1 MSDAADGPT
10 NRRLRVD
17 LDIEP
22 GQEWDCPIVDE
33 SESVTDVNVNAVGTE
48 CNVDLQSA
56 DDDGLIRATGEV
68 GDDCLCYAF
77 QQYGCVP
84 HIRRVEDRTMLV
96 TTYVDDRAIIRQ
108 LIEDLQEILG
118 HVRLVRLAVVEGPD
132 ATEQVTFDLSSL
144 TTKQRQ
150 GLELAVVR
158 GYFDDEREVDLGQLA
173 DELDISKSALSQ
185 RLRTAQAKLVKDV
198 FEESET

>member
-1 MSDAADGPT
+1 MSDAAGGT
-10 NRRLRVD
+10 SRRRLRVD

-22 GQEWDCPIVDE
+22 GRDWDCPIVDE
-33 SESVTDVNVNAVGTE
+33 ADSVADVDVNAVGTE
-48 CNVDLQSA
+48 CSVDLQPA
-56 DDDGLIRATGEV
+56 GEDGIIKATGEV

-77 QQYGCVP
+77 QQFGCVP
-84 HIRRVEDRTMLV
+84 HVQRVEEGTMLV
-96 TTYVDDRAIIRQ
+96 TTYVDDREVIRE
-108 LIEDLQEILG
+108 LIGDLEEMIG
-118 HVRLVRLAVVEGPD
+118 HVRLVRLAVVEGPE

-144 TTKQRQ
+144 TPKPRQ

-158 GYFDDEREVDLGQLA
+158 GYFDDDRDIGLGDLA

-198 FEESET
+198 FEDADA

>member
-1 MSDAADGPT
+1 MSSTAGDDS
-10 NRRLRVD
+10 RRLRVD

-22 GQEWDCPIVDE
+22 GREWDCPIV
-33 SESVTDVNVNAVGTE
+33 SETDSVTEVNVNAVGEE
-48 CNVDLQSA
+48 CNVDLKPA
-56 DDDGLIRATGEV
+56 GDEGMIRAKGEV
-68 GDDCLCYAF
+68 SDDCLCYVF
-77 QQYGCVP
+77 QQFGCVP
-84 HIRRVEDRTMLV
+84 HIQRVEQGTMLV
-96 TTYVDDRAIIRQ
+96 TTYVDDRAVIRE
-108 LIEDLQEILG
+108 LIENLKSILG

-144 TTKQRQ
+144 TPKQRQ

-158 GYFDDEREVDLGQLA
+158 GYFDDDRDVDLGELA

-198 FEESET
+198 FDESDA

>member
-1 MSDAADGPT
+1 MSDAAGGSPH
-10 NRRLRVD
+10 RRLRVD

-22 GQEWDCPIVDE
+22 GRDWDCPIVDE
-33 SESVTDVNVNAVGTE
+33 SESIADVNVNAVGKE
-48 CNVDLQSA
+48 CNVDLQPA
-56 DDDGLIRATGEV
+56 DSDGVIRATGEV

-84 HIRRVEDRTMLV
+84 HIQRVEDRTMLV
-96 TTYVDDRAIIRQ
+96 TTYVDDRAVIRE
-108 LIEDLQEILG
+108 LIEDLQEMLG

-198 FEESET
+198 FDESGA

>member
-1 MSDAADGPT
+1 MSDAAGGT
-10 NRRLRVD
+10 SRRRLRVD

-22 GQEWDCPIVDE
+22 GRDWDCPIVDE
-33 SESVTDVNVNAVGTE
+33 ADSVADVDVNAVGTE
-48 CNVDLQSA
+48 CSVDLQPA
-56 DDDGLIRATGEV
+56 GEDGIIKATGEV

-77 QQYGCVP
+77 QQFGCVP
-84 HIRRVEDRTMLV
+84 HVQRVEEGTMLV
-96 TTYVDDRAIIRQ
+96 TTYVDDREVIRE
-108 LIEDLQEILG
+108 LIGDLEEMIG
-118 HVRLVRLAVVEGPD
+118 HVRLVRLAVVEGPE

-144 TTKQRQ
+144 TPKQRQ

-158 GYFDDEREVDLGQLA
+158 GYFDDDRDIGLGDLA

-198 FEESET
+198 FEDADA